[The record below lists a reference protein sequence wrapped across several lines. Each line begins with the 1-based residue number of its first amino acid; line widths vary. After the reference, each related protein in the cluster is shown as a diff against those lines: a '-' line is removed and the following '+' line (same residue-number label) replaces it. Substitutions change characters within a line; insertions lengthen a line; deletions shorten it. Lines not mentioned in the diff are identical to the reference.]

1 MNKFVGLLLA
11 AVLVGGIVGAQ
22 DPTPDAAVSSA
33 DWVTPRPGA
42 YATDQVVNPTRA
54 SLEYRFVEPDG
65 EPHTAFFLP
74 FDAPLVLRATERTEL
89 AYHLELR
96 DPDGRLQRVT
106 YRIDAAQP
114 PAPLLQP
121 GPTIATA
128 ALTVTSTA
136 AEQVFVSLN
145 SAPFAPLSP
154 EGLVLQGIPDRL
166 VDYRVAAYTVD
177 QAGNISALREV
188 QYRIDR
194 RDAVSGIAQPIIS
207 PVAGSFANRQRFLV
221 APGIR
226 VVRAT
231 LEPGSQELE
240 PNQVVP
246 GDGTFQLSGRV
257 ALPDGSERDFRVEW
271 RQQDLAVTNLP
282 PGGIYRDALTVAPP
296 TPGLRFSLDDSQV
309 RSDAPLFLQPITIR
323 PRPDSVRTVALRYR
337 RAGSGDPDTRVVYSL
352 DGRRAPPPFVRQYD
366 GSIYAYALADTEVAL
381 GFDEFDPDRA
391 ATFTGPQV
399 PAAGA
404 TIARAWAR
412 FPGGAWSAPTT
423 VQLADDTDRTPVGF
437 TAPLVVDGQ
446 VLTFGSENAVPF
458 TIRYADGGL
467 FSSGTVGPET
477 RIRLPRGFSAELTV
491 VLGDTESRAVQTQ
504 LADAAPPAPP
514 TASVDGRMLSL
525 SGDGIIRYQLDGAPL
540 QDYRGPIE
548 LESEVGALRM
558 YQLRAYRL
566 VDGRRSVELQ
576 REVGVDFRPIAVPPL
591 ARPIA
596 QLQRNAA
603 TVRLEFVNPYSDLQL
618 YFSHDTREDV
628 ELPDLDSPSGT
639 RSIEIA
645 TEADREYDLFVVV
658 RARFVGRDRWSVP
671 MRYRVPIDTLAPPA
685 PELLSPQG
693 EQTTVRSNAVL
704 RFTAPDDET
713 AIFYRLSPEDT
724 FTRYVAAV
732 SLSRRD
738 VSSDQ
743 LVIEAYSEDEA
754 GNRTQLDARP
764 SIRFLSFA
772 PQPPTILLNGR
783 EAVGDDLVA
792 EQQVVAELQT
802 ADQTQ
807 VFWRVASVLVTPED
821 FVRYNGPRT
830 LSSTTGATI
839 RTDEYIIEA
848 YAIDELGNRSD
859 TRRLSLR
866 IDPSAGPSVPTPT
879 VTIGEQFGGEALWPG
894 TNDVQIFA
902 AVVGDAESVQEER
915 FTQVQGRFAW
925 QIPPTASDA
934 RLLYFGIDRDG
945 RRSPTE
951 SVRLQ
956 VATSVGAPQVRGVSD
971 GAIYRDSR
979 SITFEGGST
988 IRYAVAFG
996 GGSALPVHSQS
1007 SAAEGNSL
1015 TFEASPGETLQVE
1028 LRARSETEP
1037 GQLSAETVVRFTIDR
1052 EPPGEPAVEGV
1063 EPFAV
1068 YDRQQTA
1075 RLVSQDQVFYRVLVD
1090 EGGDEAE
1097 FAEYRDQPI
1106 ALNAPSGGRR
1116 EYTIEAFAVDQAGN
1130 RSQTIARYPV
1140 TIDDSVVYVSA
1151 DDNAGGDG
1159 SRERPFASLSEA
1171 LDAIASD
1178 PRSTVFLGVGRYEFA
1193 PKMLGERDVKIV
1205 GGLDTR
1211 TWLPRGAGTSVLAIR
1226 SDADD
1231 VVRAGL
1237 TLDRVSIEGQLSVL
1251 GAQASLSLLQS
1262 RIVSEDGPAI
1272 EIDTGVL
1279 TVRESS
1285 VASVQG
1291 SYAITARDAT
1301 LALTDV
1307 ATGPIDVLGGRFS
1320 VVEGAVAG
1328 LSLRATGAVVRDTD
1342 IEGGLDRSVQAPV
1355 LRLDDTE
1362 LDLFDSRVYT
1372 QQTRS
1377 TLVEA
1382 QNSRLFAER
1391 SVFHHL
1397 SNRSGIA
1404 LRSAGSRIELSASYV
1419 SITAAEFGHAVSTRD
1434 GTFLAS
1440 NSALLARAG
1449 DEAIGVAA
1457 ANSQVFVVHSAMSVQ
1472 DAGSGPRA
1480 VHAPL
1485 PDSRVVV
1492 LNSVFAGANLTVGP
1506 DLEVGTL
1513 STSSLAPGRFTAER
1527 RPPALDLAQAAEAGG
1542 VVVSGWANAVRP
1554 AQQRVTATASGA
1566 YDGAV
1571 PLGIPDTAAEGIAV
1585 VNGTWGQNLGIT
1597 LETQSVTQFR
1607 MPANALRN
1615 DALGRTRFGVPDA
1628 GALSDDTIR

>member
-1 MNKFVGLLLA
+1 MNKIVGLLLA
-11 AVLVGGIVGAQ
+11 AVWIGGVVGAQ
-22 DPTPDAAVSSA
+22 EPTSRAVVPGA
-33 DWVTPRPGA
+33 DWVAPPPGA

-54 SLEYRFVEPDG
+54 SLEYRLVTPDG
-65 EPHTAFFLP
+65 APHTAFFLP
-74 FDAPLVLRATERTEL
+74 FDAPLVLRATERAEL
-89 AYHLELR
+89 HYHLELR
-96 DPDGRLQRVT
+96 DPDGRLQRVA
-106 YRIDAAQP
+106 YRIDAAP
-114 PAPLLQP
+114 PSAPLLQP

-136 AEQVFVSLN
+136 ADQVFVSVN
-145 SAPFAPLSP
+145 SAPFDALPAD
-154 EGLVLQGIPDRL
+154 GLVLEGIADRL
-166 VDYRVAAYTVD
+166 VDYRVTAYAVD
-177 QAGNISALREV
+177 PAGNISALREV

-194 RDAVSGIAQPIIS
+194 RDAVSGIAQPIVS
-207 PVAGSFANRQRFLV
+207 PVTGSFANHQRFIV
-221 APGIR
+221 APGVR
-226 VVRAT
+226 VLQAT
-231 LEPGSQELE
+231 VEPGSQPLE
-240 PNQVVP
+240 PNQVIL
-246 GDGTFQLSGRV
+246 GSGTFQLSGRV
-257 ALPDGSERDFRVEW
+257 ALPDGSERDVRVQW
-271 RQQDLAVTNLP
+271 RQEDRALTNLP
-282 PGGIYRDALTVAPP
+282 PGGIYREAVTVAPP

-366 GSIYAYALADTEVAL
+366 GLIYAYALADTEVAL
-381 GFDEFDPDRA
+381 GFDEFDPDQA
-391 ATFTGPQV
+391 LTFTGPQV

-404 TIARAWAR
+404 TTARAWAR
-412 FPGGAWSAPTT
+412 FPGGAWSAPTAVPLT
-423 VQLADDTDRTPVGF
+423 GEATAVRSGF
-437 TAPLVVDGQ
+437 ASPPVVDGQ
-446 VLTFGSENAVPF
+446 VLTFGSETAVPF
-458 TIRYADGGL
+458 TIRHTDGAL
-467 FSSGTVGPET
+467 FGAGTAGPGT
-477 RIRLPRGFSAELTV
+477 RVRLPLGFSAELIV
-491 VLGDTESRAVQTQ
+491 ALGDSEPRVTQ
-504 LADAAPPAPP
+504 ALTADAAPPAPP
-514 TASVDGRMLSL
+514 TVTVDGRMLAL
-525 SGDGIIRYQLDGAPL
+525 AGEGVIRYQLDGAPL

-548 LESEVGALRM
+548 LESEPGALRV

-596 QLQRNAA
+596 QLQRNAEA
-603 TVRLEFVNPYSDLQL
+603 VRLEFVNPYSDLQL
-618 YFSHDTREDV
+618 YYAYDTQEGV
-628 ELPDLDSPSGT
+628 NLPDLDSPFGT
-639 RSIEIA
+639 RRVEIA
-645 TEADREYDLFVVV
+645 TEAEAEYDLFVVV

-671 MRYRVPIDTLAPPA
+671 MRYRIPIDTLAPPA
-685 PELLSPQG
+685 PQLLSPQG
-693 EQTTVRSNAVL
+693 EQTTVRTNAVL
-704 RFTAPDDET
+704 RFADPSDAT
-713 AIFYRLSPEDT
+713 AIYYRLSPEDT

-738 VSSDQ
+738 VSTDQ
-743 LVIEAYSEDEA
+743 LVIEAYSQDEA
-754 GNRTQLDARP
+754 GNRTQLDVRP

-772 PQPPTILLNGR
+772 PAVPTILLNGR
-783 EAVGDDLVA
+783 EAIGDDLVA
-792 EQQVVAELQT
+792 EQAVVAELQT
-802 ADQTQ
+802 ADQAQ
-807 VFWRVASVLVTPED
+807 VFWRVVSVLVTPED
-821 FVRYNGPRT
+821 FVRYQGPRT
-830 LSSTTGATI
+830 LSPTAGGTI

-866 IDPSAGPSVPTPT
+866 IDPTAGPSVPTPT
-879 VTIGEQFGGEALWPG
+879 ITIGDQFGGEALWPG
-894 TNDVQIFA
+894 ANDVQIFA

-945 RRSPTE
+945 RRSQTE

-956 VATSVGAPQVRGVSD
+956 VATNVGAPEVRGVSD

-979 SITFEGGST
+979 SVTFEGSGT

-1007 SAAEGNSL
+1007 SAAERNSL
-1015 TFEASPGETLQVE
+1015 TFEASPGESLEVE

-1052 EPPGEPAVEGV
+1052 EPPGEPVVEGV

-1075 RLVSQDQVFYRVLVD
+1075 TLASSDQVFYRVLVD
-1090 EGGDEAE
+1090 DSGDEAE
-1097 FAEYRDQPI
+1097 FTEYRGQPI

-1116 EYTIEAFAVDQAGN
+1116 EYTIEAFAVDRAGN

-1140 TIDDSVVYVSA
+1140 TIDDSVVYVA
-1151 DDNAGGDG
+1151 AENDAAGDG
-1159 SRERPFASLSEA
+1159 SRERPFASLSQA

-1178 PRSTVFLGVGRYEFA
+1178 QRSTVFLAVGRYEFA
-1193 PKMLGERDVKIV
+1193 PKMLGERDVTIV
-1205 GGLDTR
+1205 GGLDTQ

-1226 SDADD
+1226 SDVDD

-1237 TLDRVSIEGQLSVL
+1237 TLDRVSIEGQLSAL
-1251 GAQASLSLLQS
+1251 GEQASLSLLQS
-1262 RIVSEDGPAI
+1262 RIVSDDGPAI
-1272 EIDTGVL
+1272 EIEAGVL

-1285 VASVQG
+1285 VASTQ
-1291 SYAITARDAT
+1291 SNYAIVARNAT

-1307 ATGPIDVLGGRFS
+1307 ATGPIDVVGGRFS
-1320 VVEGAVAG
+1320 VVDGAVAG
-1328 LSLRATGAVVRDTD
+1328 LSLRATGAVIRDSD
-1342 IEGGLDRSVQAPV
+1342 IEGGLDRNVQSPV

-1362 LDLFDSRVYT
+1362 LDLFDSRIYT
-1372 QQTRS
+1372 QQTRA

-1382 QNSRLFAER
+1382 HNSRVFAER

-1404 LRSAGSRIELSASYV
+1404 LRSDGSRIELSASYV

-1492 LNSVFAGANLTVGP
+1492 LNSVFAGSNLTVRP
-1506 DLEVGTL
+1506 NVEVGTL
-1513 STSSLAPGRFTAER
+1513 STSSLAPGRFDAER

-1542 VVVSGWANAVRP
+1542 VVVAGWANAVRP
-1554 AQQRVTATASGA
+1554 AQQRVTATASGV
-1566 YDGAV
+1566 YNGAV

-1597 LETQSVTQFR
+1597 IEPQSVTQFR
-1607 MPANALRN
+1607 VPANALRN
-1615 DALGRTRFGVPDA
+1615 DAMGRTRFGVPDA